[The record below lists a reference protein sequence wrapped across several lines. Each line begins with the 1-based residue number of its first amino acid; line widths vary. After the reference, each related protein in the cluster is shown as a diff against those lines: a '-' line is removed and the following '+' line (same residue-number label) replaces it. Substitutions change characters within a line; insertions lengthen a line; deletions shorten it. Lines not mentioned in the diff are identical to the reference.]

1 MSMSIST
8 ALMFLV
14 SIIFQVSALALL
26 PLTKGYSNVVN
37 SIICSVLFVIGI
49 ALLARIISTGVRMS
63 ILIPLSAAAVPIAIV
78 GVSLV
83 FYGEPASALKIALLL
98 SACGIIGLAS
108 TL

>member
-1 MSMSIST
+1 MTMPLST
-8 ALMFLV
+8 AFMFLA
-14 SIIFQVSALALL
+14 SIIFQVSALAFL
-26 PLTKGYSNVVN
+26 PLTKGYTNVVN

-49 ALLARIISTGVRMS
+49 ALLAKIISTGVRMS

-83 FYGEPASALKIALLL
+83 FYGEPASALKIVLLL